1 MILNILSKCRNSHS
15 MLVSTYQVIREVSEE
30 LVGHA
35 SKGGGEKV
43 RGVGFADL
51 AIFIH
56 NKSIQ

>member
-1 MILNILSKCRNSHS
+1 

-35 SKGGGEKV
+35 SKGGSEKV